1 MIDRLARP
9 KVVPDWWSKK
19 GMSEEQRTTL
29 KDPVRTEHR
38 RQIMDGVFNGLIAL
52 NGGAA
57 VAVFG
62 FLQVVFNRSNLA
74 AAVLWA
80 IIGLTLGFLFAVFF
94 QILRYSTSYAD
105 QFRRWYLPY
114 VNKGQWWA
122 MGLSIVCAVG
132 AVAWLLWNGF
142 SVLSTTPT

>member
-1 MIDRLARP
+1 
-9 KVVPDWWSKK
+9 
-19 GMSEEQRTTL
+19 MSEERSTTL
-29 KDPVRTEHR
+29 ADATRTAHR
-38 RQIMDGVFNGLIAL
+38 LQIMDGVFNGLIAL

-62 FLQVVFNRSNLA
+62 FLQVVFDKPHLVST
-74 AAVLWA
+74 VLWA
-80 IIGLTLGFLFAVFF
+80 MIGLTAGFVFAISF

-105 QFRRWYLPY
+105 QFKRWYLPY

-132 AVAWLLWNGF
+132 AVAWLLYNGF
-142 SVLSTTPT
+142 SVLGTTPT